1 MRAAPCAHQLG
12 GIFSR
17 YVPTE
22 NPHKHTSLK
31 LTPRYQWQGQIRV
44 LSQLDLMRVSSHQ
57 IMYLLPTYDL
67 QMLHMFPK
75 IGLQIEDIVGKST
88 G

>member
-1 MRAAPCAHQLG
+1 MRAAHCAHQLG

-22 NPHKHTSLK
+22 NPPKHTS
-31 LTPRYQWQGQIRV
+31 TPRYQLQGHIRV
-44 LSQLDLMRVSSHQ
+44 LSQLDLMSVSSHQ

-75 IGLQIEDIVGKST
+75 IGLQIQDIGGKST